1 MKNDGE
7 DRAKDI
13 REVIKELVEKCV
25 TPFNLNHTGLLNIF
39 IGLLTESEVNVYD
52 SLEVEKWWQCV
63 YLRKVSQK
71 DFMQQLKRR

>member
-13 REVIKELVEKCV
+13 REVIRELVEKCV
-25 TPFNLNHTGLLNIF
+25 TPFNLNHTGLVNIF
-39 IGLLTESEVNVYD
+39 IGLLTENEVNVYD
-52 SLEVEKWWQCV
+52 SVEVEKWRQCV
-63 YLRKVSQK
+63 CLGKVSQK